1 MPADLPYLLM
11 TRPHEA
17 SEAFVET
24 LPESLRS
31 RLRVV
36 ISPLIEI
43 RISETPVQ
51 VDPSETLIFSS
62 ANGVRAAVAM
72 DVPRGGTAFCVGAAT
87 TSRAEEAGWTARFMG
102 KDADALVA
110 RLVREAPAGK
120 LCHLHGAHTRGD
132 IVPRLREAGLTVR
145 EAVVYDQPTVPLSDE
160 AVRLV
165 ASESPM
171 LVPLF
176 SPRTAGA
183 FAAQA
188 VARPGLVPLCL
199 SANVADP
206 LRASGFGAVKTA
218 ARPDAESMVALLESE
233 LGRLCRVEGGP
244 GAH

>member
-1 MPADLPYLLM
+1 MQADLPTLLM
-11 TRPHEA
+11 TRPFAA
-17 SEAFVET
+17 SEAFVAT
-24 LPESLRS
+24 LPETLRS

-36 ISPLIEI
+36 IAPLIEI
-43 RISETPVQ
+43 RIRDTPVQ

-72 DVPRGGTAFCVGAAT
+72 DVPLGGMAFCVGAAT
-87 TSRAEEAGWTARFMG
+87 TSRAQEAGWTARFLG
-102 KDADALVA
+102 RDSDELVS
-110 RLVREAPAGK
+110 RLIEEAPADK
-120 LCHLHGAHTRGD
+120 LCHLHGAHARGD
-132 IVPRLREAGLTVR
+132 IVTRLHDAGLTVR
-145 EAVVYDQPTVPLSDE
+145 EAIVYDQPTVPLSEE

-165 ASESPM
+165 AFESPV

-176 SPRTAGA
+176 SPRTARA

-188 VARPGLVPLCL
+188 PARPGLVTLCL
-199 SANVADP
+199 SRNVADA
-206 LRASGFGAVKTA
+206 LRSAGFDEIATA